1 MSASGLSTLS
11 KTAPIL
17 RLGLLSYIVIT
28 ASTCY
33 VFILRGLDYAP
44 PLAFAGFRTLIGG
57 TVLLMISAFGSG
69 RILPERRLWKWV
81 PLVALT
87 ATSLT
92 FGSMFL
98 SPKFAGAGIAS
109 IIGNTQ
115 PLFIAAIGFF
125 FLRERL
131 SGPRALALI
140 FGLLGVVVIVSPS
153 IGRVDNSLLVGS
165 AIALVTSLS
174 AAVGTILGRY
184 IKLGDSIIAFVGTQ
198 LALGGTVLLGA
209 SFLFE
214 ETSIQWTSAFV
225 GIILFLA
232 ILNTA
237 LVTWSWFYLLQRE
250 EASSLGMYLFL
261 VPVLGVLWAYLFV
274 GERPE
279 STSFIGGVLVLL
291 AVFTQEFEGFI
302 RRFRLRE

>member
-1 MSASGLSTLS
+1 
-11 KTAPIL
+11 
-17 RLGLLSYIVIT
+17 
-28 ASTCY
+28 
-33 VFILRGLDYAP
+33 
-44 PLAFAGFRTLIGG
+44 
-57 TVLLMISAFGSG
+57 
-69 RILPERRLWKWV
+69 
-81 PLVALT
+81 
-87 ATSLT
+87 
-92 FGSMFL
+92 MFL

-198 LALGGTVLLGA
+198 LALGGMVLLGA
-209 SFLFE
+209 SFLLE

-279 STSFIGGVLVLL
+279 ATSFIGGALVLL